1 VTTTSESPPFAS
13 YASRRARGVVRRYYA
28 DMACSKPRYS
38 VAVRRTLIAQHFL
51 VGGDFGAENER
62 NSHQFVI
69 EARYEGSQLNELGF
83 LVDIAAVGAALDAL
97 IDRYRDRTLNDLPE
111 FEGLN
116 PSVEHF
122 AQVLSDRLAIAEPNV
137 DELLVTVW
145 EDDDAWAAYRRP
157 LPISA

>member
-1 VTTTSESPPFAS
+1 MASSE
-13 YASRRARGVVRRYYA
+13 
-28 DMACSKPRYS
+28 PRYS

-51 VGGDFGAENER
+51 VGADFGPENER

-69 EARYEGSQLNELGF
+69 EACYEGSHLNELGF

-97 IDRYRDRTLNDLPE
+97 VERYRDRTLNDLPE

-122 AQVLSDRLAIAEPNV
+122 ARVLSDRLTIAEPNV

-157 LPISA
+157 LTASA